1 MAKRKPKPSSKK
13 PKGRGSAGRDRRMSF
28 RDRMNRAKNQQA
40 SKGIFRTDL
49 DGVEFWKCD
58 EGQHVIDIIPAPAGA
73 NNPLTEEGDYTYVL
87 ELKVHRDVGDVEGQ
101 MVVCPKENFRK
112 PCPICEHRAQLS
124 REGDADDDLIKALR
138 PSSYPRSIYNVICY
152 DSRREEDK
160 GVQVWH
166 TSNYLFEQ
174 HLLKLAEGPK
184 RRGSSAPDS
193 FVEFACPV
201 EGKSISFSTEGKKM
215 NTKHMALQFLDRD
228 YEIDDETL
236 ESAHVLDEL
245 VEFPSYDEIYQ
256 MYWGEDADAGDDVE
270 DEEEERP
277 RRSRR
282 SSAPRS
288 RRRQSKKEEPE
299 DAEEDEYEDE
309 WEDGEEEEAEAEAD
323 DECPAGGVFGEDCN
337 QYDECEDCEIWDDCY
352 EATQNEDEPASR
364 RRKPKKK
371 PARKKPASRRKPS
384 TPKSKKRDGRRLS
397 RRR

>member
-1 MAKRKPKPSSKK
+1 
-13 PKGRGSAGRDRRMSF
+13 
-28 RDRMNRAKNQQA
+28 
-40 SKGIFRTDL
+40 
-49 DGVEFWKCD
+49 
-58 EGQHVIDIIPAPAGA
+58 
-73 NNPLTEEGDYTYVL
+73 
-87 ELKVHRDVGDVEGQ
+87 

-124 REGDADDDLIKALR
+124 REGDADDDLIKSLR

-270 DEEEERP
+270 DEEEEERP

-288 RRRQSKKEEPE
+288 RRRPSKKEEPE
-299 DAEEDEYEDE
+299 DAEEEDEYEDE
-309 WEDGEEEEAEAEAD
+309 WEDGEEEEAEAD

-384 TPKSKKRDGRRLS
+384 TPKSKKRNGRRLS